1 MYLIPGYTLVC
12 ATNEGLH
19 ARVSALDTPEIRFD
33 HTRSGPVGHEADIV
47 SFSLPLDLDK
57 LTEAAKDGGFFS
69 YVAGTTAIVLQHE
82 TFKLKQR
89 SNHGLPAGLFI
100 NNYLT
105 TLPMRKGLSSSA
117 AVCVLVATA
126 FSRLFSLNFSQ
137 EEIMEIAFQ
146 VS

>member
-57 LTEAAKDGGFFS
+57 LTEAAKNGGFFS

-126 FSRLFSLNFSQ
+126 FSRLFSLNFRKKRSWK
-137 EEIMEIAFQ
+137 
-146 VS
+146 